1 MVKVLE
7 VKEPIFMMDAGD
19 RLSISED
26 GKEYSYSRI
35 DKFNDIIKGGDGS
48 VTSNHNVVISADF
61 ANTLIEEGYLKEVDD
76 NNFVN
81 VFTEIDN
88 LMAKYNDQLE
98 NIDEDCAH
106 DPACL
111 KIEKETVLRNL
122 VSVLDHLRSL
132 KK

>member
-1 MVKVLE
+1 MIKILE

-48 VTSNHNVVISADF
+48 VISNHNVKVSADF

>member
-19 RLSISED
+19 RLSVSED